1 MGHSMRTFTLSLKL
15 FSLIVALA
23 FVASCA
29 RPVPSGSY
37 LVQTQGPYILGPGDV
52 LNISVYGDDTL
63 TKTYTVDEGGTI
75 AMPLLGPVQVGGM
88 TAQAAAAKITSALA
102 NGYMRAPDVAVEV
115 GQYRPFFIQGAV
127 TKAGQF
133 AYVYGMTVRAA
144 ISTAGGYTD
153 TADRG
158 KATIYR
164 LQGDKMVKGVVDLD
178 FPIYPGDTIVVPERW
193 L

>member
-1 MGHSMRTFTLSLKL
+1 MRTLTHWLKFAGL
-15 FSLIVALA
+15 LVAMA
-23 FVASCA
+23 FLASCA
-29 RPVPSGSY
+29 RPMPSGSY
-37 LVQTQGPYILGPGDV
+37 LVQAQGPYILGPGDV
-52 LNISVYGDDTL
+52 LNISVYGDETL
-63 TKTYTVDEGGTI
+63 TKTYTVDEGGAI
-75 AMPLLGPVQVGGM
+75 SMPLLGPVTVGGM
-88 TAQAAAAKITSALA
+88 TTQVAAAKITSALA
-102 NGYMRAPDVAVEV
+102 NGYMRAPNVAVEV

-133 AYVYGMTVRAA
+133 PYVYGMTVRAA

-164 LQGDKMVKGVVDLD
+164 LQGNKMVKGVVDLD